1 MLSIK
6 RKNILSWYSLV
17 DELPDLCF
25 VVLPF
30 GTKCKGWNSQATCAP
45 VRRQASSSLAAAQ
58 RRGLCT
64 HTVSFKLNG
73 LWLLQSLKE
82 TFLSAK

>member
-1 MLSIK
+1 MFFVRCVKDFSNMLSIK

-45 VRRQASSSLAAAQ
+45 VRRQGC
-58 RRGLCT
+58 R
-64 HTVSFKLNG
+64 LN
-73 LWLLQSLKE
+73 LFSYYQ
-82 TFLSAK
+82 